1 MNKSK
6 YVALVVLSI
15 VTLAGIRFGSAGEEL
30 NASASS
36 QNSVLNNEVV
46 FSIPLGENG
55 IHYEGKD
62 NLDMLTWGPTAL
74 TVAPDGTFW
83 IADAADDHL
92 LHFSQ
97 KRVLLDKISIGDLVT
112 GAGDLEVTFKEIWVL
127 DMASIPPRLIHLSL
141 DGKVLSIFDLP
152 EGLYLED
159 GLSGIALGSDGSV
172 IIELVGGHTLIQLIS
187 PSGKIEQQALEGYE
201 YKGNVYSAYPAD
213 FNSNEDKSHG
223 YILAGNKRIEV
234 EVANDLGGLRILHVN
249 SDGSFFVEVAELVFD
264 TAFRVDQ
271 KVFHYDSFGNLVGM
285 ARVPLAEQYVTVSHS
300 IAVGLDGEV
309 YALVTRPDGGEVQRL
324 AFSTKLAPI
333 LVPPVVSEQTEA
345 HHARSFSAGTC
356 RSRADIINVA
366 IDYMDNSPYL
376 NSYHIN
382 DPGNECP
389 ERQKP
394 RYLGSPGIYYS
405 VPYAWDMWDTVKQFN
420 NFMSIDNNGR
430 FAGDIDEPNPGCS
443 RGIDCSGLISRA
455 WDLGYHHG
463 TCTLEGISY
472 SLLSTDSLLP
482 GDIMNRC
489 AMPSRHAIIFDRFH
503 LDGMKGYE
511 ATTYLNY
518 DRVAYIFRSFSD
530 IKDTHTPRR
539 YENVCNRIHLP
550 IIKNMYIVMRQADP
564 STDPY
569 PPPNPY
575 P

>member
-1 MNKSK
+1 
-6 YVALVVLSI
+6 
-15 VTLAGIRFGSAGEEL
+15 
-30 NASASS
+30 
-36 QNSVLNNEVV
+36 
-46 FSIPLGENG
+46 
-55 IHYEGKD
+55 
-62 NLDMLTWGPTAL
+62 MLTWGPTAF

-97 KRVLLDKISIGDLVT
+97 KGVLLDKISIGDLVT

-187 PSGKIEQQALEGYE
+187 PLGKIEQKALKGYE
-201 YKGNVYSAYPAD
+201 FKGNVYSAYPAD

-234 EVANDLGGLRILHVN
+234 DVANDLGGLRILHVN
-249 SDGSFFVEVAELVFD
+249 SDGSFFVEVLELVFD

-300 IAVGLDGEV
+300 IAVDLDGAV

-324 AFSTKLAPI
+324 AFSTELAPI
-333 LVPPVVSEQTEA
+333 LVPPVVSEQTVA
-345 HHARSFSAGTC
+345 HQAPSFSAGTC

-366 IDYMDNSPYL
+366 TDYIDNSTYL
-376 NSYHIN
+376 NSYHID
-382 DPGNECP
+382 DPEGECP
-389 ERQKP
+389 GRQKP
-394 RYLGSPGIYYS
+394 QDMVSPGYYNS
-405 VPYAWDMWDTVKQFN
+405 VPYAWGMWDSVKDYN
-420 NFMSIDNNGR
+420 DFMSGGNNGY
-430 FAGDIDEPNPGCS
+430 FAGDANSSYEGCS
-443 RGIDCSGLISRA
+443 RGIDCSGLVSRA
-455 WDLGYHHG
+455 WGLGYHHG
-463 TCTLEGISY
+463 TCTLESISTQ
-472 SLLSTDSLLP
+472 LSSKYALQR
-482 GDIMNRC
+482 GDIMNNC
-489 AMPSRHAIIFDRFH
+489 ATPPRHAIIFDNFSP
-503 LDGMKGYE
+503 DGMFGYE
-511 ATTYLNY
+511 AVTEFGHDKVVRIYRRFDSIEDTY
-518 DRVAYIFRSFSD
+518 
-530 IKDTHTPRR
+530 TPRR
-539 YENVCNRIHLP
+539 YHNVCNRIHLP
-550 IIKNMYIVMRQADP
+550 IIRNMYIRMRQAFPP
-564 STDPY
+564 SNPY